1 MRSLGQEPS
10 QTELEDILNEIDKD
24 GSGSIEFDEF
34 LSMMGRKV
42 QQADSESELRAA
54 FAVFD
59 RDGSGTISAEEL
71 RNVMKSIGEN
81 LSDSEIDE
89 MIKEADA
96 NGDGNI
102 DCKLLELTTKTPKLM
117 RSADDEFVKIMSVWG
132 LSSSTVD
139 FTSFFLV
146 RKRSI
151 RAGYILAQELKDIWL
166 Y

>member
-1 MRSLGQEPS
+1 MSAHQRRPSMAENLTPEQIQELKEVFNVFDKDGNDNITVDELGEVMRSLGQEPS

-102 DCKLLELTTKTPKLM
+102 DY
-117 RSADDEFVKIMSVWG
+117 DEFVKIMSV
-132 LSSSTVD
+132 
-139 FTSFFLV
+139 
-146 RKRSI
+146 
-151 RAGYILAQELKDIWL
+151 
-166 Y
+166 

>member
-81 LSDSEIDE
+81 LSDAEIDE

-102 DCKLLELTTKTPKLM
+102 DCELIELILRKSKLTRFL
-117 RSADDEFVKIMSVWG
+117 DDEFVKIMS
-132 LSSSTVD
+132 
-139 FTSFFLV
+139 
-146 RKRSI
+146 
-151 RAGYILAQELKDIWL
+151 A
-166 Y
+166 

>member
-102 DCKLLELTTKTPKLM
+102 DCELLELTINRSELM
-117 RSADDEFVKIMSVWG
+117 
-132 LSSSTVD
+132 
-139 FTSFFLV
+139 
-146 RKRSI
+146 
-151 RAGYILAQELKDIWL
+151 
-166 Y
+166 

>member
-81 LSDSEIDE
+81 LSDAEIDE

-102 DCKLLELTTKTPKLM
+102 DCKLLESTHEKAEINMLI
-117 RSADDEFVKIMSVWG
+117 DDEFVKIMS
-132 LSSSTVD
+132 
-139 FTSFFLV
+139 
-146 RKRSI
+146 
-151 RAGYILAQELKDIWL
+151 A
-166 Y
+166 

>member
-42 QQADSESELRAA
+42 QQADNESELKAA

-81 LSDSEIDE
+81 LSQKEIDE

-102 DCKLLELTTKTPKLM
+102 DCKSLFLPHLLNML
-117 RSADDEFVKIMSVWG
+117 
-132 LSSSTVD
+132 
-139 FTSFFLV
+139 FLV
-146 RKRSI
+146 VVVVLEMEIVTNRLFFCRRRI
-151 RAGYILAQELKDIWL
+151 CQDYEQLGFFGAIFCL
-166 Y
+166 

>member
-81 LSDSEIDE
+81 LSDAEIDE

-102 DCKLLELTTKTPKLM
+102 DCELIEPKLGKSKLT
-117 RSADDEFVKIMSVWG
+117 RFLKDDEFVKIMS
-132 LSSSTVD
+132 
-139 FTSFFLV
+139 
-146 RKRSI
+146 
-151 RAGYILAQELKDIWL
+151 A
-166 Y
+166 

>member
-81 LSDSEIDE
+81 LSDAEIDE

-102 DCKLLELTTKTPKLM
+102 DCELIESRLGESRLTRNL
-117 RSADDEFVKIMSVWG
+117 DDEFVKIMS
-132 LSSSTVD
+132 
-139 FTSFFLV
+139 
-146 RKRSI
+146 
-151 RAGYILAQELKDIWL
+151 A
-166 Y
+166 

>member
-81 LSDSEIDE
+81 LSDAEIDE

-102 DCKLLELTTKTPKLM
+102 DCELLDLDNEEGH
-117 RSADDEFVKIMSVWG
+117 S
-132 LSSSTVD
+132 
-139 FTSFFLV
+139 
-146 RKRSI
+146 
-151 RAGYILAQELKDIWL
+151 
-166 Y
+166 